1 MADDTSVSLG
11 WGTGS
16 RLATATI
23 ILAGVTSL
31 TASLISIV
39 SIWLQL
45 KNYRKP
51 LLQRYVVRILIIVPI
66 FAVASYASIVSH
78 TASDIL
84 DPIRDIY
91 EAFTIYTFFQL
102 LINFLDGERSIII
115 MTYGRPPV
123 EHAWP
128 LNHMLPKIDISDPY
142 TFLAIKRGILQYTW
156 LKPVLSLATII
167 MKATD
172 TYQEGYLG
180 LSSGYMWCGLI
191 YNISMTISLYALA
204 MFWLIMH
211 NDLRPYRPVPKFLY
225 YVHPYV
231 SAARLPIKYAA
242 RDAFGCVDLIQ
253 DTKETFS
260 GNSYSYYTFEP
271 MGDQML
277 AHADSHSRVARVLAG
292 MRYERGGRAKYWIPT
307 PGQRP
312 DPRIPL
318 LSDSRRQSAIDIDP
332 FEIDRDDE
340 RLFARARELEFG
352 DWNYPV
358 ITATMAPLESGVG
371 SSGRRCRRSI
381 SRKGPSP
388 PSQSS
393 THDGYFTSHRG
404 GDNIR
409 KGQRQYGRTN
419 ANHRPSSQSYPSSKR
434 TGNSRNVV
442 GPRAGTPTRPQIGS
456 NRRTEARRTDTDS
469 NNQTVMPVFT
479 HSKPQQTYAS
489 QYSVP
494 ANLGPASQPLAPAPG
509 LAMPPSQTSQTSN
522 VVIDAP
528 DSNTST
534 FNQMHNND
542 DSDSDEHAN
551 SGYNFAAVAEERNVW
566 D

>member
-1 MADDTSVSLG
+1 M
-11 WGTGS
+11 
-16 RLATATI
+16 
-23 ILAGVTSL
+23 
-31 TASLISIV
+31 
-39 SIWLQL
+39 
-45 KNYRKP
+45 
-51 LLQRYVVRILIIVPI
+51 
-66 FAVASYASIVSH
+66 SH

-211 NDLRPYRPVPKFLY
+211 NDLRPYRPVPKFLCVKLIIFASY
-225 YVHPYV
+225 WQGFFLAILQWLGAIPNNVAGYTPDNLAAAIQDSLICFEMPAFALMHWYAFSWTDYVHPYV

-352 DWNYPV
+352 DWNVSNLNSTLLHLRKRFVLTKRAVPRYH
-358 ITATMAPLESGVG
+358 SNYG
-371 SSGRRCRRSI
+371 S
-381 SRKGPSP
+381 
-388 PSQSS
+388 
-393 THDGYFTSHRG
+393 T
-404 GDNIR
+404 
-409 KGQRQYGRTN
+409 
-419 ANHRPSSQSYPSSKR
+419 
-434 TGNSRNVV
+434 
-442 GPRAGTPTRPQIGS
+442 
-456 NRRTEARRTDTDS
+456 
-469 NNQTVMPVFT
+469 
-479 HSKPQQTYAS
+479 
-489 QYSVP
+489 
-494 ANLGPASQPLAPAPG
+494 
-509 LAMPPSQTSQTSN
+509 
-522 VVIDAP
+522 
-528 DSNTST
+528 
-534 FNQMHNND
+534 
-542 DSDSDEHAN
+542 
-551 SGYNFAAVAEERNVW
+551 
-566 D
+566 